1 MASTEEQVTPIG
13 YVDSDYNADQ
23 LQVLEGLE
31 PVRRR
36 PAMYIGDNGIK
47 GLHHLVEELV
57 ANSVDEALAG
67 HCTVIDVTVHPDS
80 SVSVTDNGR
89 GIPVGVHS
97 GTGLPGLE
105 LAMTKLHAGGK
116 FGGGAYKISG
126 GLHGV
131 GLSCVNALSEWTEA
145 EIHQSGRI
153 WRQRYERGPAVT
165 PLQDVGPTNRTGTT
179 IRFKPDYQI
188 FTKIEFR
195 ADMLTTR
202 LRELAFLNKGLK
214 ITFTDERTGQH
225 EEFLY
230 KGGIIEFVEHLNRN
244 KEPVVPQKPVYFMR
258 TREDVEVEIA
268 LQYNSTYQENILS
281 YANNINTTEGGTH
294 LSGFKT
300 AITRVLNQYARK
312 AGMLKDK
319 DPNLSGYDVREGLT
333 AVVSVKVTQPQF
345 ESQTKIKLN
354 NPEVEGIVN
363 SVVGEGL
370 SIYLEEHPSEA
381 KRIIDKALT
390 AFRAREAA
398 RKASEM
404 IKRQNYL
411 ESSTLPGKLA
421 DCTERDPSKCEL
433 FIVEGDSAGGSAKMG
448 RDRRYQAILPLR
460 GKVLNVEKTRM
471 DRALDND
478 AIAALITS
486 IGTGISKSV
495 HLHGDQEENG
505 DEENGNGHSN
515 GRGNGNGNG
524 NGNGKGH
531 DVSRFDISKLRYHR
545 IILMTDADVDGAHI
559 RTLLLTFLFRYMGPL
574 VEQGHVYIAQPP
586 LYQIRIGK
594 KEDYAYSDEELQQKL
609 KATDSKNVS
618 IQRYK
623 GLGEMNAD
631 QLRDTTM
638 DPATRTI
645 LQVRLEDAVKADEI
659 FTILMGD
666 KVGPRKEFLDAHAK
680 DVKELDI

>member
-1 MASTEEQVTPIG
+1 
-13 YVDSDYNADQ
+13 
-23 LQVLEGLE
+23 
-31 PVRRR
+31 
-36 PAMYIGDNGIK
+36 
-47 GLHHLVEELV
+47 
-57 ANSVDEALAG
+57 
-67 HCTVIDVTVHPDS
+67 
-80 SVSVTDNGR
+80 
-89 GIPVGVHS
+89 
-97 GTGLPGLE
+97 
-105 LAMTKLHAGGK
+105 
-116 FGGGAYKISG
+116 
-126 GLHGV
+126 
-131 GLSCVNALSEWTEA
+131 
-145 EIHQSGRI
+145 
-153 WRQRYERGPAVT
+153 
-165 PLQDVGPTNRTGTT
+165 
-179 IRFKPDYQI
+179 
-188 FTKIEFR
+188 
-195 ADMLTTR
+195 
-202 LRELAFLNKGLK
+202 
-214 ITFTDERTGQH
+214 
-225 EEFLY
+225 
-230 KGGIIEFVEHLNRN
+230 
-244 KEPVVPQKPVYFMR
+244 
-258 TREDVEVEIA
+258 
-268 LQYNSTYQENILS
+268 
-281 YANNINTTEGGTH
+281 
-294 LSGFKT
+294 KT

-319 DPNLSGYDVREGLT
+319 DPNLSGDDVREGLT